1 MVLTLVVWLGGVI
14 FLAFVEA
21 PTVFAPGFLP
31 SRQLAGS
38 VVGRTLDVLHYMAIA
53 SGVIFLLASMLH
65 SRLITGVPR
74 AFASR
79 HLLIGLMLLITLL
92 SQFVITPKLHAIRA
106 DAGAIDNV
114 AGDDPRR
121 AQFDRLHSL
130 SEKFEGAVLL
140 IGLVALYSTAQALR
154 E

>member
-21 PTVFAPGFLP
+21 PAAFSPGLLP

-38 VVGRTLDVLHYMAIA
+38 IVGRTLDGLHYIGIA
-53 SGVIFLLASMLH
+53 SGVIFLITSMLYT
-65 SRLITGVPR
+65 RKIRRTPR
-74 AFASR
+74 AFAAR
-79 HLLIGLMLLITLL
+79 HLLIGLMLLITLV
-92 SQFVITPKLHAIRA
+92 SQFAVTPKLRAIRA
-106 DAGAIDNV
+106 EAGVIDSL
-114 AGDDPRR
+114 AMDDPRR
-121 AQFDRLHSL
+121 AEFDRLHSL
-130 SEKFEGAVLL
+130 SEKLEGAVLL

>member
-21 PTVFAPGFLP
+21 PTVFSPGLLP

-38 VVGRTLDVLHYMAIA
+38 VVGRTLDGLHSFAIA
-53 SGVIFLLASMLH
+53 SGIIFLITSMLYSSKVRGTTH
-65 SRLITGVPR
+65 P
-74 AFASR
+74 FAAR
-79 HLLIGLMLLITLL
+79 HLLIGLMLLITLV
-92 SQFVITPKLHAIRA
+92 SQFEITPKLRAIRA
-106 DAGAIDNV
+106 EVGVIDNL
-114 AGDDPRR
+114 AFDDPRR

-130 SEKFEGAVLL
+130 SEKLEGAVLL
-140 IGLVALYSTAQALR
+140 IGLVALYSTAQALQ